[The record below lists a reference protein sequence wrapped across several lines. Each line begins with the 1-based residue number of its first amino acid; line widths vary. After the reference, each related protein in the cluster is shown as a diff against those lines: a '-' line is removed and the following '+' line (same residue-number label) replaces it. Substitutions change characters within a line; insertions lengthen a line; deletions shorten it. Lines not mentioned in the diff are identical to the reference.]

1 MDGKS
6 LIVILIMVSASAS
19 ASASAEVYKCA
30 DGKYQAD
37 PCDDQSEPLDLSNV
51 GSVVAPS
58 RGYPE
63 NLTNEITDAR
73 LQDTSVNPRDK
84 KAEIA
89 QYLRKQKIEREIRN
103 LEKERKKA
111 FKDRDDK
118 IEQLRTT
125 GKRANNNLAGAT
137 WQQSLAQEMTAVM
150 QQGSTEVESI
160 DRQISALRSELKQ
173 L

>member
-6 LIVILIMVSASAS
+6 LIVILIMVSAS

-37 PCDDQSEPLDLSNV
+37 PCDNQSELLDLSNV

-63 NLTNEITDAR
+63 SLTNETIDAR
-73 LQDTSVNPRDK
+73 QLDSAVNARDK

-89 QYLRKQKIEREIRN
+89 QYLRKQKIERDIRN

-118 IEQLRTT
+118 IDQLRTT

>member
-63 NLTNEITDAR
+63 NLTNETTDAR
-73 LQDTSVNPRDK
+73 LQDTSVNSRDK

-103 LEKERKKA
+103 LEKEKKKA

>member
-6 LIVILIMVSASAS
+6 LIVILIIVSAS

-37 PCDDQSEPLDLSNV
+37 PCDDQSELLDLSNV

-63 NLTNEITDAR
+63 SLTNETIDAR
-73 LQDTSVNPRDK
+73 QLDSAVNARDK

-118 IEQLRTT
+118 IDQLRTT

-150 QQGSTEVESI
+150 QYGSTEVESI

>member
-6 LIVILIMVSASAS
+6 LIVILIIVSASAS

-37 PCDDQSEPLDLSNV
+37 PCDDQSELLDLSNV

-63 NLTNEITDAR
+63 SLTNETIDAR
-73 LQDTSVNPRDK
+73 QLDSAVNARDK

-118 IEQLRTT
+118 IDQLRTT

-150 QQGSTEVESI
+150 QYGSTEVESI

>member
-6 LIVILIMVSASAS
+6 LIVILIMVSAS

-63 NLTNEITDAR
+63 NLTNETTDAR
-73 LQDTSVNPRDK
+73 LQDTSVNSRDK

>member
-6 LIVILIMVSASAS
+6 LIVILIMVS

-37 PCDDQSEPLDLSNV
+37 PCDDQSEPLDLSQ
-51 GSVVAPS
+51 
-58 RGYPE
+58 
-63 NLTNEITDAR
+63 
-73 LQDTSVNPRDK
+73 QDSAVNPRDK

>member
-6 LIVILIMVSASAS
+6 LIVILIMVSAS

-51 GSVVAPS
+51 GSLVAPS

-63 NLTNEITDAR
+63 NLTNETTDAR

>member
-6 LIVILIMVSASAS
+6 LIVILIMVSAS

>member
-1 MDGKS
+1 
-6 LIVILIMVSASAS
+6 
-19 ASASAEVYKCA
+19 
-30 DGKYQAD
+30 
-37 PCDDQSEPLDLSNV
+37 
-51 GSVVAPS
+51 VVAPS

-63 NLTNEITDAR
+63 SLTNETIDAR
-73 LQDTSVNPRDK
+73 QLDSAVNARDK

-89 QYLRKQKIEREIRN
+89 QYLRKQKIERDIRN

-118 IEQLRTT
+118 IDQLRTT

>member
-63 NLTNEITDAR
+63 NLTNETIDAR
-73 LQDTSVNPRDK
+73 QQDSAVNPRDK

>member
-6 LIVILIMVSASAS
+6 LIVILIMMSVSVSV
-19 ASASAEVYKCA
+19 SASAEVYKCA

-63 NLTNEITDAR
+63 NLTNETIDAR
-73 LQDTSVNPRDK
+73 QQDSPVNARDK

-103 LEKERKKA
+103 LEKERTKA

-150 QQGSTEVESI
+150 QQGNTEVESI
-160 DRQISALRSELKQ
+160 DRQISVLRSELKQ